1 MKKQLAFML
10 GAHNYFNFLNEEEEM
25 HDDDTSLLQEVC
37 RLIEVKPACSLLVD
51 G

>member
-25 HDDDTSLLQEVC
+25 QDEDTSLLQEV
-37 RLIEVKPACSLLVD
+37 
-51 G
+51 